1 MANKSNNPWANKR
14 RADAEA
20 TGNSQTKNT
29 KYWLNVLTD
38 EENPDIDGP
47 NDDKF
52 EVDTNTS
59 FPSLA
64 TTSSTNSE
72 KPRTVKAGYDFKDE
86 KLIVVFRDGTWWE
99 YRGVPEFMWYDFLA
113 AESKGK
119 FLRQSGL
126 DQWADM
132 GPVDIN
138 VMPKH
143 RRVQM
148 TEMKKFLDYTYDKK
162 DN

>member
-1 MANKSNNPWANKR
+1 MANKSNNPWSNKR
-14 RADAEA
+14 RADAK
-20 TGNSQTKNT
+20 TSGDDQTKNT
-29 KYWLNVLTD
+29 KYWLGVLTD
-38 EENPDIDGP
+38 EENPDVDTI

-59 FPSLA
+59 FPSLSA
-64 TTSSTNSE
+64 TSSTNPE
-72 KPRTVKAGYDFKDE
+72 KPRTVKAGYDFNEE

-113 AESKGK
+113 AESKGR
-119 FLRQSGL
+119 FMRDSGL
-126 DQWADM
+126 DQWTDM
-132 GPVDIN
+132 GPADIN
-138 VMPKH
+138 TMPKH

-162 DN
+162 DK

>member
-20 TGNSQTKNT
+20 AGNTETKNT
-29 KYWLNVLTD
+29 KYWLDVLTD
-38 EENPDIDGP
+38 EENPDVDSV
-47 NDDKF
+47 NDEKF

-59 FPSLA
+59 FPSLSA
-64 TTSSTNSE
+64 TSSTNSA
-72 KPRTVKAGYDFKDE
+72 KPRTVKAGYDFNEE

-119 FLRQSGL
+119 FMRESGL
-126 DQWADM
+126 DQWTDM
-132 GPVDIN
+132 GPADIN
-138 VMPKH
+138 SMPKH

-148 TEMKKFLDYTYDKK
+148 TEMKQFLDYTYNKK
-162 DN
+162 G

>member
-20 TGNSQTKNT
+20 SGQTQTKNT
-29 KYWLNVLTD
+29 KYWLDVLTD
-38 EENPDIDGP
+38 EENPDVDIPG
-47 NDDKF
+47 DDKF
-52 EVDTNTS
+52 EVDTDTS
-59 FPSLA
+59 FPSLTA
-64 TTSSTNSE
+64 TSSTNPQ
-72 KPRTVKAGYDFKDE
+72 KPRTVKAGYDFKEE

-99 YRGVPEFMWYDFLA
+99 YRGVPEYIWYDFLS

-119 FLRQSGL
+119 FMRESGL
-126 DQWADM
+126 DQWGDM
-132 GPVDIN
+132 GPADIN
-138 VMPKH
+138 SMPKH

-162 DN
+162 G

>member
-1 MANKSNNPWANKR
+1 MANKSNNPWSNQRKNNT
-14 RADAEA
+14 D
-20 TGNSQTKNT
+20 TSGNSQTKNT
-29 KYWLNVLTD
+29 KYWLDVLTD
-38 EENPDIDGP
+38 EENPSIDKP
-47 NDDKF
+47 KDDKF
-52 EVDTNTS
+52 EVDNDTS

-64 TTSSTNSE
+64 TTSSTNPE
-72 KPRTVKAGYDFKDE
+72 RPRTVKAGYDFKDE

-126 DQWADM
+126 DGWSDM

-138 VMPKH
+138 TMPKH

-148 TEMKKFLDYTYDKK
+148 SNLKEFTDYMYVGKK
-162 DN
+162 D